1 MLVIGLGGG
10 IGTGKSRVAAQ
21 LAEWG
26 AEIISA
32 DQLARQAVEPG
43 TPGYQGVVARFG
55 AQVVNPDGTLNR
67 QRLGQ
72 LVFADERARKTLEA
86 IIHPWVRQEM
96 ERRVNHL
103 RSSPQPPPAVVIEV
117 PLLRVDNPPVAMDE
131 IWVVHTSLET
141 RIQRVME
148 RDGLAREEVLARIQ
162 AQPSQDE
169 LLRSAHAVIDNDGPW
184 EQTAERLRQLWQ
196 SRVTGG
202 ERPT

>member
-26 AEIISA
+26 AVVISA

-43 TPGYQGVVARFG
+43 TPGYQAVVARFG

-67 QRLGQ
+67 QRLGR
-72 LVFADERARKTLEA
+72 LVFGDERARQTLEA

-96 ERRVNHL
+96 ARRVEEL
-103 RSSPQPPPAVVIEV
+103 RASPQPPPAVIIEV
-117 PLLRVDNPPVAMDE
+117 PLLRPDSPPVPMDE

-141 RIQRVME
+141 RIRRVME
-148 RDGLAREEVLARIQ
+148 RDGLSRDEILARIQ
-162 AQPSQDE
+162 AQPSQDD

-184 EQTAERLRQLWQ
+184 EQTVARLQQLWQ
-196 SRVTGG
+196 SRVAGK
-202 ERPT
+202 ERPI